1 MNEDNENASNKD
13 NENALNKENEN
24 ALNEGSENAS
34 NEGSENASNENNE
47 SASSEDNENA
57 SNEDAVIKSES
68 AELSEKEKK
77 INFLINSL
85 NKLEDKKEIK
95 IVLQEMEE
103 AVKIYNKK
111 IFEILE
117 KYLENINE
125 SDKSKFQKIKTLRN
139 FKTITSSSESNLI
152 LENETEKITAEI
164 KIEKE
169 DFKKIAEINKAKK
182 QSIYETIEK
191 YISTID
197 SKL

>member
-1 MNEDNENASNKD
+1 MNEDSENALNEDNENALNED
-13 NENALNKENEN
+13 NENALNEENEIKTWEN
-24 ALNEGSENAS
+24 TLKALQKEIIS
-34 NEGSENASNENNE
+34 SNEN
-47 SASSEDNENA
+47 
-57 SNEDAVIKSES
+57 AVIKSES

-77 INFLINSL
+77 EIINSF
-85 NKLEDKKEIK
+85 NKLEKEKKEIVRQLLEK
-95 IVLQEMEE
+95 V
-103 AVKIYNKK
+103 AKIYNKK